1 MALGSEK
8 VYTVCLDCGEVM
20 SIKILNPEKLKW
32 DLAWILIVDLLF
44 WGLYHIEKD
53 QFL

>member
-20 SIKILNPEKLKW
+20 SIKILNPEKLK
-32 DLAWILIVDLLF
+32 
-44 WGLYHIEKD
+44 
-53 QFL
+53 